1 MILYELALLKYSN
14 DRYSSGMRGIL
25 LAGGLGNRLF
35 PLTRGT
41 SKQLL
46 SVYDKPM
53 IYYPLST
60 LILAGISEILIITS
74 PEDHSNVKRLLADGA
89 QFGIEI
95 EYAIQETPNGISA
108 SLLLAPEHYRDQD
121 VCLILG
127 DNFFYGTGLGRAL
140 NSINQNPLNCAT
152 IFAYKVKNPES
163 YGVIKFEDRK
173 PVEIV
178 EKPQDFV
185 SPYAIPGLYFL
196 PKSSFSIATT
206 LSPSKRGELEI
217 TDLLKVYLK
226 SNSLRVEILERG
238 TAWMDM
244 GTPVDLMRTS
254 NFVEA
259 IESRQGL
266 KIGSPEEVSL
276 EKGFLS
282 KEKFLQLAALMP
294 DSEYKAY
301 LFRAAGENSVA

>member
-1 MILYELALLKYSN
+1 
-14 DRYSSGMRGIL
+14 
-25 LAGGLGNRLF
+25 
-35 PLTRGT
+35 
-41 SKQLL
+41 
-46 SVYDKPM
+46 
-53 IYYPLST
+53 
-60 LILAGISEILIITS
+60 
-74 PEDHSNVKRLLADGA
+74 
-89 QFGIEI
+89 
-95 EYAIQETPNGISA
+95 
-108 SLLLAPEHYRDQD
+108 
-121 VCLILG
+121 
-127 DNFFYGTGLGRAL
+127 
-140 NSINQNPLNCAT
+140 
-152 IFAYKVKNPES
+152 
-163 YGVIKFEDRK
+163 VIKFEDRK

-178 EKPQDFV
+178 EKPKDFV

-196 PKSSFSIATT
+196 PKSSFSIAST

-226 SNSLRVEILERG
+226 LNSLRVEILERG

-282 KEKFLQLAALMP
+282 KEKFLQIAALMP

-301 LFRAAGENSVA
+301 LFRAAGEHHVA